1 MNIAGRSTQI
11 SGKDFI
17 RDSVNGITCQIS
29 QLGISESRKKSE
41 NECMA
46 KLGFKQCP
54 ICCNKLYSSVLLLEH
69 LKVKHPKTKV
79 FKCNVC
85 TKKSIRGAVAF
96 VNHIDLCHDS
106 CNAVAE
112 DARQLPFVKTASKTA
127 NSVACNQI
135 QLIVCER
142 HGKAFPTNYLADKHR
157 IRHGNA
163 LKPCFMIKMQGVTG
177 SSEEL
182 LISSVSEEYNKI
194 RLCGYKKLD
203 YEEYKRVEFNYSF
216 PEEEPSPINGTQL
229 ATQAAQNYPAA
240 RGSELEGENW
250 NTRQDGT
257 SVWGSYPP
265 NFRERDEMFSSYVYP
280 HYAEPQTPYSQ
291 TPTTEQNRYNNN

>member
-1 MNIAGRSTQI
+1 MDIANRSTQI
-11 SGKDFI
+11 SVKDFI

-29 QLGISESRKKSE
+29 QLGISEGRKKSE

-69 LKVKHPKTKV
+69 VKVRHPKNKV

-85 TKKSIRGAVAF
+85 TKKNLRGAVAF

-106 CNAVAE
+106 CNAAPE

-135 QLIVCER
+135 QLMVCER

-157 IRHGNA
+157 VRYGNA

-182 LISSVSEEYNKI
+182 LLSTVSEEYNKI
-194 RLCGYKKLD
+194 RLHGYKKLD
-203 YEEYKRVEFNYSF
+203 YEEHKRVEFNYSI
-216 PEEEPSPINGTQL
+216 PEEELPPINGAQFV
-229 ATQAAQNYPAA
+229 AQAAQNYPATW
-240 RGSELEGENW
+240 RNELEGEGW
-250 NTRQDGT
+250 NASKAKT
-257 SVWGSYPP
+257 SVWEPYSP

-280 HYAEPQTPYSQ
+280 HYTEPQTPYSQ
-291 TPTTEQNRYNNN
+291 PPATEQNRYNNN